1 MKMGVPKF
9 KAGDK
14 AIIIGDLTS
23 HSIGSHQCRLGEI
36 VTIHSV
42 KGQLFQGQPTY
53 RITKS
58 EGWTVLWTVFECDLE
73 PLVKLPKRVINLKE
87 VLADFRLSEK
97 DIEEVIDLINLKKAI
112 RELKPV
118 ELTCEEI

>member
-1 MKMGVPKF
+1 MGVPKF

-23 HSIGSHQCRLGEI
+23 HSIGSHQCRPGEI

-42 KGQLFQGQPTY
+42 KDLLYQGQPAY
-53 RITKS
+53 RIIKD
-58 EGWTVLWTVFECDLE
+58 EYRWTVFECDLE
-73 PLVKLPKRVINLKE
+73 PIVKLPKRVINLKE

-97 DIEEVIDLINLKKAI
+97 DTEEIIDLINLKKAI
-112 RELKPV
+112 VELKPV